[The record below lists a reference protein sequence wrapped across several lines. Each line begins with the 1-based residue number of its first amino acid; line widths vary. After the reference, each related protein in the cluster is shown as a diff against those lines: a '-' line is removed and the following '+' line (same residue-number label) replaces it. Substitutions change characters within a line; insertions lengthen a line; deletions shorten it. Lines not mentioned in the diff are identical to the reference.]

1 MQFQKGQS
9 GNPAGRPRGSFH
21 PTATLAEQM
30 LAGDAEGIIRK
41 TIDQA
46 KDGNGTAL
54 RICWDR
60 IAPLPRKEP
69 AYERPTLEEVSNQEM
84 TDALDLLI
92 AILKA
97 FDGGDLV
104 AREGSE
110 IVKLIETYERKLEAV
125 VTKLEQPDDL
135 FNQRV

>member
-1 MQFQKGQS
+1 
-9 GNPAGRPRGSFH
+9 
-21 PTATLAEQM
+21 
-30 LAGDAEGIIRK
+30 
-41 TIDQA
+41 
-46 KDGNGTAL
+46 
-54 RICWDR
+54 
-60 IAPLPRKEP
+60 
-69 AYERPTLEEVSNQEM
+69 M

-110 IVKLIETYERKLEAV
+110 IVKLIETYGGTVEAV
-125 VTKLEQPDDL
+125 ATKLEQPNDL

>member
-1 MQFQKGQS
+1 M
-9 GNPAGRPRGSFH
+9 
-21 PTATLAEQM
+21 LAEQM
-30 LAGDAEGIIRK
+30 LTGDAEGIIRK

-60 IAPLPRKEP
+60 ISPLPRKEP

-92 AILKA
+92 AIFKA

>member
-9 GNPAGRPRGSFH
+9 GNPAGRPRGSFR
-21 PTATLAEQM
+21 PTATLAQQM

-41 TIDQA
+41 TIEQV
-46 KDGNGTAL
+46 KDGNSAAL

-60 IAPLPRKEP
+60 IAPLPNKEP
-69 AYERPTLEEVSNQEM
+69 DGCERPTLEEVSNQEM

-97 FDGGDLV
+97 FDCGDLV

-110 IVKLIETYERKLEAV
+110 IVKLIEGYDR
-125 VTKLEQPDDL
+125 
-135 FNQRV
+135 